1 MALDVLSMTND
12 QLNYCLQ
19 EAAQVA
25 AINDKYN
32 SQIGNLVNGARDNV
46 AYLIQNLKFHKLKS
60 EFPDIYDKFKK
71 NKSIQHALLRYRI
84 MRVVATP
91 IIFGPILLGISAFFG
106 ILGIGDDLMQSFF
119 NEVLPVIGLLLTLLG
134 IFKYSKHGWFAFV
147 FDKIKQNS
155 LQKFYDTVSASK
167 IIENESVNNQ
177 QSKIDFLNKSWNEEL
192 SSLDPIA
199 IICYESIPEDFR
211 ALSIIKK
218 MQTILRQKR
227 AENWKELANVVIN
240 DIKQENRDLLEQQSI
255 MYQIEQNQNIEKNL
269 QFITNDLLLN
279 DGILK
284 DINRGIMIKNQMG
297 L

>member
-32 SQIGNLVNGARDNV
+32 SQIGNSVNGARDNV

-134 IFKYSKHGWFAFV
+134 IFKYSKHRWFAFV